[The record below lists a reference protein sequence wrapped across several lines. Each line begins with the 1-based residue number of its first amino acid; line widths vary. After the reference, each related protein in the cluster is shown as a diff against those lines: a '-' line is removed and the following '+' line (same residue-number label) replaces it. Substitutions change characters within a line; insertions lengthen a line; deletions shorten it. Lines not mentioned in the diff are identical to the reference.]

1 MTVRPLTIS
10 GAYLVTSRSFPD
22 ERGDFFEVYREDV
35 LAEVLGYRPRMAQT
49 NYSVSRR
56 NVLRGVHGAAVP
68 PGLAKL
74 VMCLRGSMLD
84 FVIDLR
90 VGSPTFGRWDMI
102 VLDGRDASSVY
113 VEEGLGHAFL
123 SLDDDTCVQYQLSG
137 LYEPRDVITVHPLDP
152 EIGLPLA
159 FAGTPILSDRDAAAP
174 TLREAAELGL
184 LPSYDACEALLDAR
198 RRPTAGSGV
207 LARSRARSLAWRTS
221 RRRARRTRSAL
232 WPSSSAGLPS

>member
-10 GAYLVTSRSFPD
+10 GAYLVSSRSFPD

-35 LAEVLGYRPRMAQT
+35 LTEVLGYRPRMAQT
-49 NYSVSRR
+49 NYSTSRR

-84 FVIDLR
+84 FVVDVR
-90 VGSPTFGRWDMI
+90 TGSPTFGQWDMI

-123 SLDDDTCVQYQLSG
+123 ALDDDTCVQYQLSG
-137 LYEPRDVITVHPLDP
+137 LYEPRDVVTVHPLDP

-174 TLREAAELGL
+174 TLREAAERGL
-184 LPSYDACEALLDAR
+184 LPSYDACRALLDAR
-198 RRPTAGSGV
+198 RQPVDVVDAH
-207 LARSRARSLAWRTS
+207 ARSQPRSMAWRTS
-221 RRRARRTRSAL
+221 RRRARQTRAAL
-232 WPSSSAGLPS
+232 WRSPSARLPS